1 MPALHLP
8 MRCKPLKRLLPSD
21 DVEIDPVT
29 PESIA
34 AAQEAMWRERYGVQ
48 LITGVIITCD
58 GRIILP
64 AHPPQES

>member
-29 PESIA
+29 PESIQA
-34 AAQEAMWRERYGVQ
+34 AREQAWRERYAAQFQTGAV
-48 LITGVIITCD
+48 ITED
-58 GRIILP
+58 GKVILP

>member
-1 MPALHLP
+1 
-8 MRCKPLKRLLPSD
+8 
-21 DVEIDPVT
+21 VEIDPVT

-34 AAQEAMWRERYGVQ
+34 AAQEAMWRERYEVQ

>member
-34 AAQEAMWRERYGVQ
+34 AAQEAMWRERYRFQFEQHTAV
-48 LITGVIITCD
+48 TAE

>member
-1 MPALHLP
+1 
-8 MRCKPLKRLLPSD
+8 
-21 DVEIDPVT
+21 
-29 PESIA
+29 
-34 AAQEAMWRERYGVQ
+34 MWRERYEVQ